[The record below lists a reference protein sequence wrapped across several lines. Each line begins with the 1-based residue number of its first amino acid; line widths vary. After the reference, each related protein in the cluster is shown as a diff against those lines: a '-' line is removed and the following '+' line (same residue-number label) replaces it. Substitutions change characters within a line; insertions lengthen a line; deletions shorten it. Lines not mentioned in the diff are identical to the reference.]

1 MAAIPGVDLGHIHA
15 YNDIGIGNWLSV
27 LSAACVPRANYYHHI
42 VNQVLR
48 IGVRLCSA
56 GDTLVI
62 HLFTDVLVR
71 GTGKRASKNNRATTE
86 EKQGCD
92 EFQFHLTARPF
103 PQITAFGATHS
114 DRQADLGD

>member
-1 MAAIPGVDLGHIHA
+1 
-15 YNDIGIGNWLSV
+15 V
-27 LSAACVPRANYYHHI
+27 LSAACVPRANYDHHI

-56 GDTLVI
+56 RDTLVI
-62 HLFTDVLVR
+62 HLFTNVLIG
-71 GTGKRASKNNRATTE
+71 GTAKRLGKNNRATTE

-114 DRQADLGD
+114 DRQADLSD